1 MFNTKLSVLLA
12 LTLVA
17 FAIAAPPLAPE
28 ACCHTIPI
36 NGAPVEART
45 FTQHPPREEV
55 EARTFTQHPPR
66 VDARTFTQH
75 PPRAAP
81 TEAYPVLPPY

>member
-1 MFNTKLSVLLA
+1 MFNNKLSALLA
-12 LTLVA
+12 LILGA
-17 FAIAAPPLAPE
+17 FAIAAPAIDVLPE
-28 ACCHTIPI
+28 ECCHTIPI
-36 NGAPVEART
+36 NGVP
-45 FTQHPPREEV
+45 V

-81 TEAYPVLPPY
+81 TDVSNPFLPTHLGP

>member
-1 MFNTKLSVLLA
+1 MFNTKSFAL
-12 LTLVA
+12 LTLTIVT
-17 FAIAAPPLAPE
+17 FVIAAPALAPE
-28 ACCHTIPI
+28 ECCHTIPV

-45 FTQHPPREEV
+45 FTQHPPRDV
-55 EARTFTQHPPR
+55 VARTFTQHPPR

-81 TEAYPVLPPY
+81 TEAFPVLSPF